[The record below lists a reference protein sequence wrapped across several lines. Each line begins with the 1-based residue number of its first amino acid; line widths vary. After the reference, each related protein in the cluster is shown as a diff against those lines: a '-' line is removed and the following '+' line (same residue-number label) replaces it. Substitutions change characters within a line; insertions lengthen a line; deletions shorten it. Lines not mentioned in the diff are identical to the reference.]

1 MTLTAISFPVTLY
14 SRPHAQRMT
23 TPATRYAKGRG
34 GCVAYQV
41 IGDGPLDLVFI
52 PDWVTNVEVMWDEPS
67 LARFLRRLA
76 SFSRL
81 ICFDKRGTGVSDPQ
95 LFDEGLSVE
104 SWLDDT
110 CTVLEALGTE
120 RAAMFGHA
128 EGGRMAMLFAAT
140 FPEKTSALVLLDSF
154 ARRVRD
160 LDYPGGVPEEV
171 LPRFFESFDL
181 GWGNGTHLNLVAPS
195 VAQDP
200 RFREWYGRYQRLA
213 MGPTQAA
220 QGYRNTFRF
229 EVRGV
234 LPAIRVPTL
243 VLHRKDNTYIRAE
256 NGRYLAEHI
265 AGAQFVE
272 VPGEDHLYHIGE
284 TGVILDAIQ
293 EFLTGRHEA
302 ADEDRVL
309 ATVLFADIVR
319 STERAAQLGD
329 RAWGDLLQSYYG
341 VARRAV
347 AQFRGREIDTAGDG
361 FFAAFDGPARAIR
374 SACAIR
380 DSAAGIGLT
389 VRAGLHT
396 GECEK
401 LGDKVGGLAVHI
413 GARVAGHADPG
424 EVLVSRTVRDLV
436 VGSGIQFAAR
446 GTRVLK
452 GVPGEWS
459 LYSVES

>member
-1 MTLTAISFPVTLY
+1 M
-14 SRPHAQRMT
+14 R
-23 TPATRYAKGRG
+23 TPETQYAKGRD

-41 IGDGPLDLVFI
+41 IGDGPLPLVFI
-52 PDWVTNVEVMWDEPS
+52 PDWVTNLEVMWEEPS
-67 LARFLRRLA
+67 LARFLRRLS
-76 SFSRL
+76 SFSRVV
-81 ICFDKRGTGVSDPQ
+81 CFDKRGTGVSDPV
-95 LFDEGLSVE
+95 LSDEGFSTELWV
-104 SWLDDT
+104 DDT
-110 CTVLEALGTE
+110 RTVLEAVGSD
-120 RAAMFGHA
+120 RAIMFGHG

-140 FPEKTSALVLLDSF
+140 FPEKTSALILLDSF

-160 LDYPGGVPEEV
+160 VDYPWGLPEKF
-171 LPRFFESFDL
+171 LPRFFEIFEM
-181 GWGNGTHLNLVAPS
+181 GWGNGGHLSAVAPS
-195 VAQDP
+195 AAEDP

-213 MGPTQAA
+213 MGPTRMLQA
-220 QGYRNTFRF
+220 YRNTFRF

-243 VLHRKDNTYIRAE
+243 VLHRKDNAYIRVE

-265 AGAQFVE
+265 AGAKFVE
-272 VPGEDHLYHIGE
+272 VPGSDHLYHVGE
-284 TGVILDAIQ
+284 TGVILDAIE

-302 ADEDRVL
+302 ADDDRVL
-309 ATVLFADIVR
+309 ATVLFADIVS
-319 STERAAQLGD
+319 STERAVQLGD
-329 RAWGDLLQSYYG
+329 RAWRDLLENYYG

-380 DSAAGIGLT
+380 DEAVGIGLT

-401 LGDKVGGLAVHI
+401 LGEKVGGLAVHI
-413 GARVAGHADPG
+413 GARVAGHAQPG
-424 EVLVSRTVRDLV
+424 EVLVSGTVRDLV
-436 VGSGIQFAAR
+436 AGSGIRFAER
-446 GTRVLK
+446 GTRALK

-459 LYSVES
+459 LYSVEA

>member
-1 MTLTAISFPVTLY
+1 M
-14 SRPHAQRMT
+14 R
-23 TPATRYAKGRG
+23 TPETRYAKGRDG
-34 GCVAYQV
+34 FVAYQV

-81 ICFDKRGTGVSDPQ
+81 ICFDKRGTGVSDPV
-95 LFDEGLSVE
+95 LFEEGFSVE
-104 SWLDDT
+104 SWIDDT
-110 CTVLEALGTE
+110 CTVLQAVGSE

-128 EGGRMAMLFAAT
+128 EGGRMALLFAAT

-160 LDYPGGVPEEV
+160 KNYPWGVPEDL
-171 LPRFFESFDL
+171 LPTFFEQFDT
-181 GWGNGTHLNLVAPS
+181 GWGKGGHLSVIAPS
-195 VAQDP
+195 AAQDQ
-200 RFREWYGRYQRLA
+200 RFVEWYGRYQRLA

-220 QGYRNTFRF
+220 NGYRNQFQF
-229 EVRGV
+229 EVRAV
-234 LPAIRVPTL
+234 LPAVRTPTL
-243 VLHRKDNTYIRAE
+243 VLHRKDNAYIRAG

-265 AGAQFVE
+265 AGARYLE
-272 VPGEDHLYHIGE
+272 VPGRDHLYHVGQ
-284 TGVILDAIQ
+284 TGIILDAIQ
-293 EFLTGRHEA
+293 EFLTGRHDA
-302 ADEDRVL
+302 ADDDRIL

-329 RAWGDLLQSYYG
+329 RAWADLLATYHD
-341 VARRAV
+341 VARRAT

-413 GARVAGHADPG
+413 GARVAGHAEPG
-424 EVLVSRTVRDLV
+424 EVLVSGTVRDLV
-436 VGSGIQFAAR
+436 VGSGIRFSDR
-446 GTRVLK
+446 GTRPLK

-459 LYSVES
+459 LYSVER

>member
-1 MTLTAISFPVTLY
+1 MRIPE
-14 SRPHAQRMT
+14 
-23 TPATRYAKGRG
+23 TRYAKGRNG
-34 GCVAYQV
+34 FVAYQE
-41 IGDGPLDLVFI
+41 IGDGPVDLVFI

-81 ICFDKRGTGVSDPQ
+81 ICFDKRGTGVSDPV
-95 LFDEGLSVE
+95 LFEEGLSVE
-104 SWLDDT
+104 SWIDDT
-110 CTVLEALGTE
+110 CTVLQAVGSE

-128 EGGRMAMLFAAT
+128 EGGRMALLFAAT

-160 LDYPGGVPEEV
+160 KDYPWGVPEEL
-171 LPRFFESFDL
+171 LPTFFEQFDA
-181 GWGNGTHLNLVAPS
+181 GWGNAGHLGTIAPS
-195 VAQDP
+195 VAQDR
-200 RFREWYGRYQRLA
+200 RFVEWYAHYQRLA

-220 QGYRNTFRF
+220 NGYRNQFKF
-229 EVRGV
+229 EVRAV
-234 LPAIRVPTL
+234 LPAVRTPTL
-243 VLHRKDNTYIRAE
+243 VLHRKDNEYIRAD
-256 NGRYLAEHI
+256 NGRYLAQHI
-265 AGAQFVE
+265 AGAKFVE
-272 VPGEDHLYHIGE
+272 VPGKDHLYHVGE

-302 ADEDRVL
+302 ADDDRIL

-329 RAWGDLLQSYYG
+329 RAWADLLVSYHD

-347 AQFRGREIDTAGDG
+347 AEFRGREIDTAGDG

-413 GARVAGHADPG
+413 GARVAGHAEPG
-424 EVLVSRTVRDLV
+424 EVLVSGTVRDLV
-436 VGSGIQFAAR
+436 VGSGIQFADR
-446 GTRVLK
+446 GTRALK

-459 LYSVES
+459 LYSVER